1 MKKNKIFN
9 QETCIKLFKRM
20 NKKKIKNKN
29 KWDKLKPNTKTG
41 VLTQTNPL
49 LILYVWIKILHEKA
63 KIVRPDDE
71 VRPHYMLLIRN
82 TLKKKDIVAET
93 KMLKITYY
101 ENTKLK

>member
-1 MKKNKIFN
+1 MYKIV
-9 QETCIKLFKRM
+9 QEDEQ
-20 NKKKIKNKN
+20 KKIKNKN

-82 TLKKKDIVAET
+82 TLKKKRHSGW
-93 KMLKITYY
+93 
-101 ENTKLK
+101 N